1 MKKRFLSMML
11 LTLVGVWLL
20 AGCNAATKSS
30 TGSDADKTTA
40 ESNKSSEAK
49 EKDVF
54 LEATLNIDVA
64 ASLKNSMTEIVEL
77 YNKKQPNITI
87 RINADS
93 SGTLQNQIE
102 ESAGTD
108 VDMFFS
114 ASTKQMNKLKEEGY
128 INEDSVSNLLKNEV
142 VLISAKGSGTKVTGF
157 DNITEAKSFAL
168 AGESVPVGQYSRQI
182 FNKLGINEAINKME
196 INQCDNVSAVKDA
209 VAEGSNEVGTVYYSD
224 YYSVKDKVDLIARAD
239 ESWCDPIVYP
249 VGLVNNKNADD
260 NQRKAAEDFINF
272 LNTDEAKTVFE
283 KYMFMISK

>member
-1 MKKRFLSMML
+1 MKKKVLSIMIMAL
-11 LTLVGVWLL
+11 MSAGLISGCGGVKTNS
-20 AGCNAATKSS
+20 GNSS
-30 TGSDADKTTA
+30 NDKTA
-40 ESNKSSEAK
+40 SESKVKDSESNKNDILSNT
-49 EKDVF
+49 
-54 LEATLNIDVA
+54 TLNVDVA
-64 ASLKNSMTEIVEL
+64 ASLKGAMTEIIDL
-77 YNKKQPNITI
+77 YNKSQPNVTI

-128 INEDSVSNLLKNEV
+128 IKSGSVSNLLKNEV

-157 DNITEAKSFAL
+157 KDITNAKSLAL

-182 FNKLGINEAINKME
+182 FEKLGITDAINSME
-196 INQCDNVSAVKDA
+196 INKCDNVSAVKDA

-239 ESWCDPIVYP
+239 KSWCDPIVYP
-249 VGLVNNKNADD
+249 LGLVNNKNADD
-260 NQRKAAEDFINF
+260 NQNKAAEDFNNF
-272 LNTDEAKTVFE
+272 LKTDEAKAVFE
-283 KYMFMISK
+283 KYMFVVD

>member
-1 MKKRFLSMML
+1 MKKKVLGIIL
-11 LTLVGVWLL
+11 LTAVSLGLL
-20 AGCNAATKSS
+20 TGCGSTSISS
-30 TGSDADKTTA
+30 TNSNQDKATA
-40 ESNKSSEAK
+40 ENKKGNESEEK
-49 EKDVF
+49 EVISA
-54 LEATLNIDVA
+54 ATLNVDVA
-64 ASLKNSMTEIVEL
+64 ASLKNSMTEIIEL
-77 YNKKQPNITI
+77 YNKKQPNVTI

-128 INEDSVSNLLKNEV
+128 IKEDSVSDLLKNEV

-157 DNITEAKSFAL
+157 ENITDAKNFAL

-182 FNKLGINEAINKME
+182 FEKLGITDAINKME
-196 INQCDNVSAVKDA
+196 INKCDNVSAVKDA
-209 VAEGSNEVGTVYYSD
+209 VAEGSNEIGTVYYSD

-239 ESWCDPIVYP
+239 SSWCNPIVYP

-260 NQRKAAEDFINF
+260 NQNKAAQDFLKF
-272 LNTDEAKTVFE
+272 LSSDEAKEVFE
-283 KYMFMISK
+283 KYMFVINK

>member
-1 MKKRFLSMML
+1 MKKKVLGIIL
-11 LTLVGVWLL
+11 LTAVSLGLL
-20 AGCNAATKSS
+20 TGCGSTSISS
-30 TGSDADKTTA
+30 TNSNQDKATA
-40 ESNKSSEAK
+40 ENKKGNESEEK
-49 EKDVF
+49 EVISA
-54 LEATLNIDVA
+54 ATLNVDVA
-64 ASLKNSMTEIVEL
+64 ASLKNSMTEIIEL
-77 YNKKQPNITI
+77 YNKKQPNVTI

-128 INEDSVSNLLKNEV
+128 IKEDSVSDLLKNEV

-157 DNITEAKSFAL
+157 ENITDAKNFAL

-182 FNKLGINEAINKME
+182 FEKFGITDAINKME
-196 INQCDNVSAVKDA
+196 INKCDNVSAVKDA
-209 VAEGSNEVGTVYYSD
+209 VAEGSNEIGTVYYSD

-239 ESWCDPIVYP
+239 SSWCNPIVYP

-260 NQRKAAEDFINF
+260 NQNKAAQDFLKF
-272 LNTDEAKTVFE
+272 LSSDEAKEVFE
-283 KYMFMISK
+283 KYMFVINK

>member
-1 MKKRFLSMML
+1 MP
-11 LTLVGVWLL
+11 
-20 AGCNAATKSS
+20 
-30 TGSDADKTTA
+30 
-40 ESNKSSEAK
+40 K

>member
-11 LTLVGVWLL
+11 LTLVGVGLI
-20 AGCNAATKSS
+20 AGCNTTTKSS
-30 TGSDADKTTA
+30 TGSDADKITE

-54 LEATLNIDVA
+54 SEATLNIDVA

-77 YNKKQPNITI
+77 YNKNQPNITI

-128 INEDSVSNLLKNEV
+128 IKEDSVSNLLKNEV
-142 VLISAKGSGTKVTGF
+142 VLISAKGSGTKVTRF
-157 DNITEAKSFAL
+157 DNINEAKA
-168 AGESVPVGQYSRQI
+168 
-182 FNKLGINEAINKME
+182 
-196 INQCDNVSAVKDA
+196 
-209 VAEGSNEVGTVYYSD
+209 
-224 YYSVKDKVDLIARAD
+224 
-239 ESWCDPIVYP
+239 
-249 VGLVNNKNADD
+249 
-260 NQRKAAEDFINF
+260 
-272 LNTDEAKTVFE
+272 VFE
-283 KYMFMISK
+283 KYMFVISE

>member
-11 LTLVGVWLL
+11 LTLVGVLLL

-30 TGSDADKTTA
+30 TGSDADKATA
-40 ESNKSSEAK
+40 ENKKGNESEEK
-49 EKDVF
+49 EVISA
-54 LEATLNIDVA
+54 ATLNVDVA
-64 ASLKNSMTEIVEL
+64 ASLKNSMTEIIEL
-77 YNKKQPNITI
+77 YNKKQPNVTI

>member
-1 MKKRFLSMML
+1 MKKKVLYIIL
-11 LTLVGVWLL
+11 LTAVSLGLL
-20 AGCNAATKSS
+20 TGCGSTSISS
-30 TGSDADKTTA
+30 TNSNQDKATA
-40 ESNKSSEAK
+40 ENKKGNESEEK
-49 EKDVF
+49 EVISA
-54 LEATLNIDVA
+54 ATLNVDVA
-64 ASLKNSMTEIVEL
+64 ASLKNSMTEIIEL
-77 YNKKQPNITI
+77 YNKKQPNVTI

-128 INEDSVSNLLKNEV
+128 IKEDSVSDLLKNEV

-157 DNITEAKSFAL
+157 ENITDAKNFAL

-182 FNKLGINEAINKME
+182 FEKLGITDAINKME
-196 INQCDNVSAVKDA
+196 INKCDNVSAVKDA
-209 VAEGSNEVGTVYYSD
+209 VAEGSNEIGTVYYSD

-239 ESWCDPIVYP
+239 SSWCNPIVYP

-260 NQRKAAEDFINF
+260 NQNKAAQDFLKF
-272 LNTDEAKTVFE
+272 LSSDEAKEVFE
-283 KYMFMISK
+283 KYMFVINK